1 MKPKLQIFFPIIFII
16 FLLWHY
22 YLHYINYT
30 YYIDYVHYTKLLCDA
45 VRCRVEDGDATAE
58 DWTDSNGKTLAAD
71 RFWNSGIE
79 TMIAGDEEGPC
90 LGIQLNIWE
99 RAKVIFS
106 CYALLKLCA
115 LYLLDTLSSL
125 FSIARQ
131 VRRHIVHTYRHIFAH

>member
-1 MKPKLQIFFPIIFII
+1 MLVLGSAGMG
-16 FLLWHY
+16 LLSNSRSPH
-22 YLHYINYT
+22 
-30 YYIDYVHYTKLLCDA
+30 VPGSQVVKSFRSQLLCDA

-106 CYALLKLCA
+106 CYAL
-115 LYLLDTLSSL
+115 
-125 FSIARQ
+125 
-131 VRRHIVHTYRHIFAH
+131 